1 MALKLLIQQKI
12 YDKQDND
19 FTYEVGDIYPR
30 KGLKVS
36 DERIKEVKSKI
47 NAEFLFEEMTVE
59 ELKNH
64 LDEMG
69 VEYEKD
75 AKKGDLLELVGD

>member
-36 DERIKEVKSKI
+36 NERIKEVKSKI
-47 NAEFLFEEMTVE
+47 NAQFLFEEMTVE

-64 LDEMG
+64 LNEMG
-69 VEYEKD
+69 VEYDKD

>member
-36 DERIKEVKSKI
+36 EERIKEVKSKI

>member
-36 DERIKEVKSKI
+36 EERIKEVKSKI
-47 NAEFLFEEMTVE
+47 NAQFLFEEMTVE

-69 VEYEKD
+69 VEYGKD

>member
-47 NAEFLFEEMTVE
+47 NAEFLFEEMTVD

-64 LDEMG
+64 LNEMG
-69 VEYEKD
+69 VEYDKD

>member
-64 LDEMG
+64 LNEMG
-69 VEYEKD
+69 VEYDKD

>member
-36 DERIKEVKSKI
+36 EERIKEVKSKI
-47 NAEFLFEEMTVE
+47 NAEFLFKEMTVD

-69 VEYEKD
+69 VEYDKD

>member
-36 DERIKEVKSKI
+36 EERIKEVKSKI
-47 NAEFLFEEMTVE
+47 NAKFLFEEMTVD

>member
-36 DERIKEVKSKI
+36 EERIKEVKSKI
-47 NAEFLFEEMTVE
+47 NAEFLFKEMTVD

-64 LDEMG
+64 LDDMG

>member
-36 DERIKEVKSKI
+36 NERIKEVKSKI
-47 NAEFLFEEMTVE
+47 NAQFLFEEMTVE

>member
-36 DERIKEVKSKI
+36 EERIKEVKSKI
-47 NAEFLFEEMTVE
+47 NAEFLFKEMTVD

-64 LDEMG
+64 LNEMG
-69 VEYEKD
+69 VEYDKD

>member
-36 DERIKEVKSKI
+36 EERIKEVKSKI
-47 NAEFLFEEMTVE
+47 NAEFLFKEMTVD